1 MYDVRMTSRYSK
13 SYKKMRKRG
22 MNMAL
27 LDDVVDLLRHG
38 EKLPPKYKDH
48 ALKGK
53 YLGFRECHILPD
65 WLLVYAIDDN
75 ILVLALSN
83 TGTHAD
89 IFGM

>member
-22 MNMAL
+22 LDMSL
-27 LDDVVDLLRHG
+27 LDDVVESLRCG
-38 EKLPPKYKDH
+38 KALAPKYKDH
-48 ALKGK
+48 ALSGSYK
-53 YLGFRECHILPD
+53 GFRECHIKPD
-65 WLLVYAIDDN
+65 WLLVYAVDKN
-75 ILVLALSN
+75 ILVLALVN